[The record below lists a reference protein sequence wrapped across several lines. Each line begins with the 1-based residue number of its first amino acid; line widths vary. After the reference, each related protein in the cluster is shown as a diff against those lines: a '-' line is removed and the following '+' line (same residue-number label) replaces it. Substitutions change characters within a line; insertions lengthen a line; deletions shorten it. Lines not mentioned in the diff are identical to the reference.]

1 MGGTDMPRLQ
11 EPTTIKTEFQVL
23 LHLAPE
29 PNDDRDLAVVAELTL
44 DALKTEASG
53 LALGPVVGIDL
64 DLRIVEIEMTVE
76 AASASEVYQKM
87 GLILGALERGT
98 PFLLQDSSASRLQV
112 HESEPEPVY
121 A

>member
-1 MGGTDMPRLQ
+1 MPRLQ
-11 EPTTIKTEFQVL
+11 EPTTTKTEFQVL

-29 PNDDRDLAVVAELTL
+29 PNDDRDLAVVAELTA
-44 DALKTEASG
+44 DALRAEAPG

-76 AASASEVYQKM
+76 AASASEVHQKM
-87 GLILGALERGT
+87 GLILGALERGS
-98 PFLLQDSSASRLQV
+98 PFILQDSSASRSPV
-112 HESEPEPVY
+112 NEPEPVY

>member
-1 MGGTDMPRLQ
+1 MPRLQ
-11 EPTTIKTEFQVL
+11 EPTTTKTEFQVL

-44 DALKTEASG
+44 DALKAEAAG

-64 DLRIVEIEMTVE
+64 DLRIVEIEMTIE
-76 AASASEVYQKM
+76 AVSASEVHQKM
-87 GLILGALERGT
+87 GLILGALERGS
-98 PFLLQDSSASRLQV
+98 PFILQDSSASRSPI
-112 HESEPEPVY
+112 HEPEPVY

>member
-11 EPTTIKTEFQVL
+11 EPTTTKTEFQVL

-44 DALKTEASG
+44 DALRAEAAG

-64 DLRIVEIEMTVE
+64 DLRIVEIEMTIE
-76 AASASEVYQKM
+76 APSASEVHQKM
-87 GLILGALERGT
+87 GLILGALERGA
-98 PFLLQDSSASRLQV
+98 PFLLVQDSSASRSQV
-112 HESEPEPVY
+112 NEPEPVY